1 MVQVL
6 KILQAQPKTSLQ
18 ANASV
23 GEVTV
28 NEEGSISIKVSI

>member
-1 MVQVL
+1 MVQLL
-6 KILQAQPKTSLQ
+6 KDIESTSKTSLQ
-18 ANASV
+18 ANASL

>member
-1 MVQVL
+1 MVQSF
-6 KILQAQPKTSLQ
+6 KDIASTPKTSFE